1 MDFSVIIPVKNQEV
15 YLPRCLDSLARL
27 LVWPGGFE
35 VLVID
40 NGSTDRTEAIA
51 RQQGARV
58 FVCPEL
64 TIAGL
69 RNFGAAQAQGQVLV
83 FLDADCTV
91 APDWL
96 QAASK
101 WLDDEGVCCF
111 GGPPEVPEDG
121 TWVQKAWALVRVKR
135 QTVEEVEWLES
146 MNMFVRREIFGRVQG
161 FDERLATC
169 EDYDLSLRLKAHG
182 RLVAD
187 RRIRAIHHG
196 EAATLGQFFRKER
209 WRGMSNLAGLLRHGL
224 HWRELPSLLAPLI
237 ALLCLLLT
245 ILALLVLAASKGR
258 MGREPLAAVLVGW
271 QLPILLLAL
280 WKGRMVA
287 SLQLNLGL
295 HVLLNL
301 YFLARGASMLLG
313 GGR

>member
-1 MDFSVIIPVKNQEV
+1 MDFSIIIPAKNEEV
-15 YLPRCLDSLARL
+15 NLPRCLDSLARL
-27 LVWPGGFE
+27 AAWPGGFE

-51 RQQGARV
+51 REHGARV
-58 FVCPEL
+58 YVRPEL

-69 RNFGAAQAQGQVLV
+69 RNFGAGQAKGRMLV

-96 QAASK
+96 QAAAR
-101 WLDDEGVCCF
+101 WLDEADVCCF

-146 MNMFVRREIFGRVQG
+146 MNMFVRREIFDLVRG

-196 EAATLGQFFRKER
+196 EAATPGQFFRKER
-209 WRGMSNLAGLLRHGL
+209 WRGMGNLSGLRRHGL
-224 HWRELPSLLAPLI
+224 HWRELPSLLAPLV
-237 ALLCLLLT
+237 ALLCLVLT
-245 ILALLVLAASKGR
+245 LFALLVLAVSKGR
-258 MGREPLAAVLVGW
+258 MGLELLAVVLAGW

-280 WKGRMVA
+280 WKSRMVS
-287 SLQLNLGL
+287 SLRQSLGL
-295 HVLLNL
+295 HALLNL
-301 YFLARGASMLLG
+301 YFLARGTSMFLG